1 SGIVQKNA
9 FFRDSSLDQVPFKN
23 DGFVIVGTAII
34 AAHQDIVYFSR
45 LKERN
50 GGIYPIGIIRI
61 GPTADQPVGGS
72 YDQSYPV
79 PWNLLD
85 TPKSLALGSFF
96 NSSTA
101 YKQNKAQTCYGR

>member
-1 SGIVQKNA
+1 MEFLGDYGNLVQTEYGLGPYHGVQGPKSGIVQKNA

-45 LKERN
+45 FKERN

-72 YDQSYPV
+72 
-79 PWNLLD
+79 
-85 TPKSLALGSFF
+85 
-96 NSSTA
+96 
-101 YKQNKAQTCYGR
+101 